1 MLSCVR
7 CHVEDGLRPFANDQ
21 RRLLQGR
28 VTLSAEQP
36 ENADRLAAFYL
47 SNIDRRLQ
55 RDRDDYAA
63 AVAACTGGMTPAE
76 AARALG
82 EAYRAYV
89 DDLVTPEQA
98 ARELGLS
105 PTQLVA
111 VLSASDDPVILA
123 LCEGLAVQRQQWES
137 SYAQAAILAQQYGNR
152 KPQRH
157 RDTEGKE

>member
-1 MLSCVR
+1 
-7 CHVEDGLRPFANDQ
+7 
-21 RRLLQGR
+21 
-28 VTLSAEQP
+28 
-36 ENADRLAAFYL
+36 
-47 SNIDRRLQ
+47 
-55 RDRDDYAA
+55 
-63 AVAACTGGMTPAE
+63 MTPAE